1 MRRYRRVLSA
11 ALSWFLL
18 CPEPGL
24 AVRCSISIKVRDLKQ
39 APRCLWHL
47 PVLSVVSRSFTG
59 PDESMGVENP
69 GASTQYANNQ
79 TLFDGTHL
87 QITFLPL
94 VSACLSWCSSVPSLS
109 CQSIRSEPY
118 LYQCSITFSENEA
131 SSSASLLCVECRQS
145 RRSYFDVERLH

>member
-1 MRRYRRVLSA
+1 
-11 ALSWFLL
+11 
-18 CPEPGL
+18 
-24 AVRCSISIKVRDLKQ
+24 
-39 APRCLWHL
+39 
-47 PVLSVVSRSFTG
+47 VSRSFTG

-87 QITFLPL
+87 QNMFQPL